1 MSFGDPNNPY
11 GAPQGQQPPQG
22 QPGYGY
28 QQPQGHPGYGYPQ
41 APPVQQP
48 YGAAPTTMPGTVNT
62 ARVLL
67 WVILGFQVIGT
78 ALFAISAVAVDKAK
92 DDAAFEELADYSTG
106 VLWGLMVLAL
116 VWGVWAAV
124 LAAKFN
130 SGGNG
135 LRVTALV
142 FGILTAILALYP
154 FTVFGIVHLVFGI
167 LIAVFVGNSKGSAWF
182 KRPRY

>member
-11 GAPQGQQPPQG
+11 GPPQGGQQPN
-22 QPGYGY
+22 YGY
-28 QQPQGHPGYGYPQ
+28 PQQQPQQGQPGYGYPQ

-67 WVILGFQVIGT
+67 WIMVGFQVIGT
-78 ALFAISAVAVDKAK
+78 ALFGISATAIDQAK
-92 DDAAFEELADYSTG
+92 DDAAFEELADYPTG
-106 VLWGLMVLAL
+106 VLWGFMVLAL
-116 VWGVWAAV
+116 AWGIWAAF

-154 FTVFGIVHLVFGI
+154 FTIAGIVHLVFGI
-167 LIAVFVGNSKGSAWF
+167 LIAVFVGNSKGAAWF